1 LIGRLA
7 NWQLVAI
14 AAHAR
19 YATKVSAHMDNCV
32 APLFR
37 LLSLR
42 SPVFAKQTGTRV
54 ALWRSMTLA
63 VPLRVRAAG
72 AAEDF
77 GLIVTT

>member
-54 ALWRSMTLA
+54 AL
-63 VPLRVRAAG
+63 
-72 AAEDF
+72 
-77 GLIVTT
+77 